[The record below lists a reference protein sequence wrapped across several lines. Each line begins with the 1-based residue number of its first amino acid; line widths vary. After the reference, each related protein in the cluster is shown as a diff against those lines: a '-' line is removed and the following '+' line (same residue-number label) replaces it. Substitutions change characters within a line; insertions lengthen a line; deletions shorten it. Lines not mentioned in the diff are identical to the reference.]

1 MKLYPFQKRAVKAA
15 IEAVRRSI
23 KLLVVSA
30 VGSGKTIMMTEL
42 VKHFYKL
49 GGWEIILVTP
59 RKELVTQ
66 ALSKLQGSE
75 VHEEVTVL
83 YGRTGGQGGDTLIT
97 FGTIQSIIRRH
108 SGNTSKEVLLLVDEA
123 HHTPAASWVKL
134 KGLFPKAALIG
145 FTATPTRLD
154 GKPLREHFDE
164 MIEVATPLEAVPD
177 YYTRLTKMEA
187 RAKAGLAPNGGEYAY
202 HVTLREFLPSI
213 ERDGLLP
220 QEHESLEEPG
230 IFFEPD
236 EEGAAVYHEPPN
248 TVMLRWPLSGTPRSS
263 TPDGEYAW
271 YETVP
276 PHLIE
281 KKVKGGWV
289 TLVKPMAPNARAP
302 IRKMTGGCDRCHRT
316 RVLIEHEGRLLST
329 SRFGDLVGL
338 NGNVV
343 MLRLRVLG
351 WDKKDGHTIL
361 VPASV
366 ITDYKTPKKLGWR
379 RYHAIGA
386 SVGQYVVL
394 GYEPGRYRV
403 RCTKG
408 HEKLINNYQLT
419 KQTCAECLRAS
430 TGWMFGGR
438 YFSRETLARVVGIT
452 PGALAIRMKAGRS
465 VEEAVLLK
473 PVPGQKRSG
482 RFADGG
488 NR

>member
-164 MIEVATPLEAVPD
+164 MIEVATPLEAVDVGLVRIPRIFVPTNHD
-177 YYTRLTKMEA
+177 LWKQAHTFFRREKGELSEKVANDQLLKKGLVGDVVAEWFKHARGLCTLVFASTREH
-187 RAKAGLAPNGGEYAY
+187 GLAL
-202 HVTLREFLPSI
+202 TQEFAKKRI
-213 ERDGLLP
+213 AVGYVDGLLSPEVRDRRLADLRSGKILVLICVELLIEGFDLPQIDCGILARPTNSLVYHLQMCGRIMRNYPGAGPAILLDPVQNTLKVQLGLPEVPRAWSLDGAPKITRDAQVIMCPNSTCGWVGPAKTKVCPDCGTSLIGEDDVTAGRTRIPKQIEGALIELGFSVAERTGIRDRLAKEIQDEDQIP
-220 QEHESLEEPG
+220 QEEALAVADG
-230 IFFEPD
+230 I
-236 EEGAAVYHEPPN
+236 
-248 TVMLRWPLSGTPRSS
+248 L
-263 TPDGEYAW
+263 
-271 YETVP
+271 
-276 PHLIE
+276 
-281 KKVKGGWV
+281 
-289 TLVKPMAPNARAP
+289 
-302 IRKMTGGCDRCHRT
+302 
-316 RVLIEHEGRLLST
+316 
-329 SRFGDLVGL
+329 
-338 NGNVV
+338 
-343 MLRLRVLG
+343 
-351 WDKKDGHTIL
+351 
-361 VPASV
+361 
-366 ITDYKTPKKLGWR
+366 
-379 RYHAIGA
+379 
-386 SVGQYVVL
+386 
-394 GYEPGRYRV
+394 
-403 RCTKG
+403 
-408 HEKLINNYQLT
+408 
-419 KQTCAECLRAS
+419 LRAM
-430 TGWMFGGR
+430 GRRGLLAVEVQAGG
-438 YFSRETLARVVGIT
+438 A
-452 PGALAIRMKAGRS
+452 
-465 VEEAVLLK
+465 
-473 PVPGQKRSG
+473 
-482 RFADGG
+482 
-488 NR
+488 